1 MELSIVVCTYNREK
15 YLEQSLNSLVNQS
28 LDKKLYEI
36 ILVNNNSTD
45 STESICNRFKNQ
57 NPDINFTYFLELNQ
71 GLSFARNKGI
81 ELSNGKIIVF
91 LDDDAFASEK
101 YLEEILI
108 FFNENKNAAAF
119 GGRIYPKFESKKPR
133 WMSSFLMS
141 LASVIDLGEEVK
153 TFKFSQYPIG
163 ANMGIRKDIFMKY
176 GVFDTKLGRKGKG
189 LQGGEEKDI
198 FYRIRSGNEQIY
210 YLPKAWVYHIVPDA
224 RMQVSF
230 VKKQAYGVGYSE
242 KMRSKNFGFFE
253 VFKSGT
259 KEFLKWI
266 ASFFLFLYFTF
277 SFQIPK
283 GTMIMR
289 FRYWVTMGF
298 LFEKL

>member
-28 LDKKLYEI
+28 LDKKYYEI

-45 STESICNRFKNQ
+45 STEAICNQFKNQ
-57 NPDINFTYFLELNQ
+57 NPELNFTYFLELNQ

-119 GGRIYPKFESKKPR
+119 GGRIYPKFESQKPA

-141 LASVIDLGEEVK
+141 LASVIDLGDEVK
-153 TFKFSQYPIG
+153 TFKYGQYPIG
-163 ANMGIRKDIFMKY
+163 ANMGIRKDIFEKY
-176 GVFDTKLGRKGKG
+176 GVFDTKLGRVGKG
-189 LQGGEEKDI
+189 MQGGEEKDI
-198 FYRIRSGNEQIY
+198 FYRIISNNESIY
-210 YLPKAWVYHIVPDA
+210 YLPNAWVYHIVPDV
-224 RMQVSF
+224 RLQNNF
-230 VKKQAYGVGYSE
+230 IRKQALGVGYSE
-242 KMRSKNFGFFE
+242 KMRSKNIGQKE
-253 VFKSGT
+253 VLKSII
-259 KEFLKWI
+259 KELMKWI
-266 ASFFLFLYFTF
+266 ASIFLFLYF
-277 SFQIPK
+277 SLIFQFPK
-283 GTMIMR
+283 GQMIIK
-289 FRYWVTMGF
+289 FRYWVSIGF
-298 LFEKL
+298 LYEKL